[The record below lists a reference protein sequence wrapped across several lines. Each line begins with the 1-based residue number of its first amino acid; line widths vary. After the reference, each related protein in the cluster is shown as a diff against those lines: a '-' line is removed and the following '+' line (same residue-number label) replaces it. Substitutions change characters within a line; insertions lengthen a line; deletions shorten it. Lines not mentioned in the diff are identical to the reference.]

1 MLCSPSQTDIGG
13 NAADTEGGMFDAK
26 VLSGS
31 WMVVPKCLTTLLP
44 RHVMADSCAKLSG
57 SKVLHNNT
65 KQLSQGRGYTQN
77 LLT

>member
-26 VLSGS
+26 VLPGS
-31 WMVVPKCLTTLLP
+31 WVVVPKCLMTLSL

-65 KQLSQGRGYTQN
+65 EQLSRGRGYTQN
-77 LLT
+77 LST